1 MEEVTSHLYYYCVD
15 GSVLVESKELH
26 VEQNW
31 HLLEKAMC
39 ICETEQ
45 NFLAKSEVVHSWEC
59 GESGYSYSQVG
70 EILCEFFHI
79 FLFQFFQR
87 NRKQSHLLIQFS
99 LLQKGR
105 FSKRIKWKNKK
116 MFCQLKFSMFLY
128 VIYLNIL
135 YLLLCF

>member
-26 VEQNW
+26 MEQNW

-45 NFLAKSEVVHSWEC
+45 NFLPKLKVHSWEC

-70 EILCEFFHI
+70 RYGMVWNSMWILPYI
-79 FLFQFFQR
+79 
-87 NRKQSHLLIQFS
+87 SFS
-99 LLQKGR
+99 
-105 FSKRIKWKNKK
+105 
-116 MFCQLKFSMFLY
+116 
-128 VIYLNIL
+128 IL
-135 YLLLCF
+135 SEK